1 MARTYARWKVDTWAT
16 DQDWRSLTVDEQW
29 CYFML
34 CSQAKLSIAGVIDLK
49 LSVWATYADG
59 LTADALK
66 GLVERLETL
75 EMVVVDWDTEELAI
89 RSFTRHDGSF
99 DNRNS
104 GRGVWSAIGSIAS
117 PKLRQVVVE
126 NLPDKAWETQF
137 QPRYERPS
145 NVDSKALRTSIGT
158 AFEGRYEGQSNP
170 RSPTEPESEADSPL
184 KGGVQRGES
193 FDSDVAAFLNE
204 IPIEVM

>member
-16 DQDWRSLTVDEQW
+16 DQDWRSLTLNEQW

-34 CSQAKLSIAGVIDLK
+34 CSQAKLSIAGVIDMK

-59 LTADALK
+59 LTVDALK
-66 GLVERLETL
+66 SLVGRLETL

-145 NVDSKALRTSIGT
+145 NVDSKALRRAMGT
-158 AFEGRYEGQSNP
+158 AFEGQSNP
-170 RSPTEPESEADSPL
+170 LNPTEPESEAESDSPL

-193 FDSDVAAFLNE
+193 ETDAADRFLHE
-204 IPIEVM
+204 IPVGAM